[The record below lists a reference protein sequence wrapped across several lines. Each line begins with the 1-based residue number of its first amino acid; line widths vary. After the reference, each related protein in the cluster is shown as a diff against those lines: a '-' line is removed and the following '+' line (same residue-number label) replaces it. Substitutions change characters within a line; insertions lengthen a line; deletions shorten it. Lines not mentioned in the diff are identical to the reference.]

1 MRGFMV
7 HANHQMMI
15 ILILTIPI
23 RKDKLG
29 QRH

>member
-1 MRGFMV
+1 MRRFMV
-7 HANHQMMI
+7 HANHQMI